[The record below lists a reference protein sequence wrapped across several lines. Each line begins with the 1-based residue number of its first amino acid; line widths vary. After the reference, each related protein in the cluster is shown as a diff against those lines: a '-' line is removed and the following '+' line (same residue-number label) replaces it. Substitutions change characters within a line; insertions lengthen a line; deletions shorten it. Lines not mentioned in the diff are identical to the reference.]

1 MQRERKREQQR
12 ERFYERE
19 ERKRAKRH
27 KNSLPEPYHSGAN
40 AAADAVARERNE
52 GMKTAA
58 AVEQEDSSQPGSD
71 DSVPRYVARWA
82 RPKKRTRNGLRICG
96 CSSSGLRAPAL
107 GG

>member
-58 AVEQEDSSQPGSD
+58 AVEQEDSPNLGAPT
-71 DSVPRYVARWA
+71 VCHATWLAGPARRSA
-82 RPKKRTRNGLRICG
+82 LETACEFAAV
-96 CSSSGLRAPAL
+96 RAAAF
-107 GG
+107 GHQH

>member
-27 KNSLPEPYHSGAN
+27 KNSLPGSYHLGAN

-58 AVEQEDSSQPGSD
+58 AVETHNSSPTGSD
-71 DSVPRYVARWA
+71 EASRAQARSA
-82 RPKKRTRNGLRICG
+82 GPPGGSALRRHAIAGL
-96 CSSSGLRAPAL
+96 
-107 GG
+107 